1 MGSQKSF
8 MHILIMNIVQ
18 VIDKKL
24 SNSMLEITWQVNG
37 V

>member
-8 MHILIMNIVQ
+8 MHILIMNIVH
-18 VIDKKL
+18 VIDKKF